1 MYEYYLK
8 IQFGKLS
15 GPDALLGFRITRVCC
30 TRSSVTSR
38 KIGESSN
45 GR

>member
-1 MYEYYLK
+1 MFEYLK

-15 GPDALLGFRITRVCC
+15 SPDALLGFNFARACC